1 MKLTKSLPIAALVMT
16 LAATPLLAQETAEAS
31 AEATETM
38 DLIAP
43 SVDFA
48 TAVATA
54 NQNAEGN
61 IVSMELEYFEDKPMY
76 AVALEGETSFSML
89 LIDAV
94 SGNVVASNVM
104 KADSAETL
112 ELLFADEDFDEDDYL
127 EFMDEADFHDGM
139 EDYDFDVDMDDHEE
153 VDQG

>member
-1 MKLTKSLPIAALVMT
+1 MKLTKSLPIAALVMS

-31 AEATETM
+31 AEAPETM
-38 DLIAP
+38 ELITP
-43 SVDFA
+43 SIDFA

-112 ELLFADEDFDEDDYL
+112 ELLFADEDFDEDEYL
-127 EFMDEADFHDGM
+127 EFMDEADFHD
-139 EDYDFDVDMDDHEE
+139 DMDD
-153 VDQG
+153 